1 MTTDEREL
9 ERDLERLAHHPHVDD
24 ERLRLAI
31 RATLREELL
40 RRPKARRRNRLALGS
55 ALAAATAAAAVVV
68 LIGNGGSGGPSSA
81 NAAILAHVARVMSPP
96 LNLIVHVKESGVQPD
111 GTPVSVEWW
120 QETNP
125 PYAVR
130 IIKGAS
136 NQAYEGS
143 RDGTSNSLY
152 DPATNTIHQ
161 QASSKS
167 LTLTDPVE
175 TVRAELGNGT
185 ANIAGPVTIESQSL
199 YKIALPNG
207 VIGYFDQSDYRPVYL
222 DNPQGDGTVVR
233 THVLVYEELPL
244 TSENKRLLS
253 VTAQHPN
260 AKVETD
266 AAPTK

>member
-1 MTTDEREL
+1 MTTDELEL
-9 ERDLERLAHHPHVDD
+9 ERDLKRLAHPQAHD
-24 ERLRLAI
+24 EQLRLAI

-40 RRPKARRRNRLALGS
+40 RRPRARRRNRVALGA
-55 ALAAATAAAAVVV
+55 ALAVATAAAAMVV

-96 LNLIVHVKESGVQPD
+96 PHLIVHVKETGVQPD

-143 RDGTSNSLY
+143 RDGTANSLY
-152 DPATNTIHQ
+152 DAATNTIHR

-175 TVRAELGNGT
+175 TVRAELGSGT
-185 ANIAGPVTIESQSL
+185 ANIAGTVRTDSQSL
-199 YKIALPNG
+199 YKIELPNG
-207 VIGYFDQSDYRPVYL
+207 VIGYFDQTDYRPVYL

-233 THVLVYEELPL
+233 THVLAYEELPL

-253 VTAQHPN
+253 VMAQHPD

-266 AAPTK
+266 PAPTK